1 MSSAFPF
8 LASPMSTPRHHRT
21 LLTAAL
27 LAAAMLFTVSA
38 SAQEGGTKKKE
49 VQPLIAPVPP
59 IGKSDTPWMPY
70 GVAVILAGLI
80 IGVNFIPSKRG
91 HQD

>member
-1 MSSAFPF
+1 
-8 LASPMSTPRHHRT
+8 MSTFTNRSAR
-21 LLTAAL
+21 LV
-27 LAAAMLFTVSA
+27 LAAAAVIAVAAAPLM
-38 SAQEGGTKKKE
+38 AQTGGGGTKKKE
-49 VQPLIAPVPP
+49 VVLVAPTPP
-59 IGKSDTPWMPY
+59 VGKSDIPWTPY